1 MMAARLPSNDDRV
14 NKIAKEGL
22 RILMKKKWD
31 PVTNAVYDQK
41 LVGSFISNEY
51 ECLIII
57 HYSLH

>member
-1 MMAARLPSNDDRV
+1 MMAARLPSNDERV

-41 LVGSFISNEY
+41 LVGS
-51 ECLIII
+51 L
-57 HYSLH
+57 